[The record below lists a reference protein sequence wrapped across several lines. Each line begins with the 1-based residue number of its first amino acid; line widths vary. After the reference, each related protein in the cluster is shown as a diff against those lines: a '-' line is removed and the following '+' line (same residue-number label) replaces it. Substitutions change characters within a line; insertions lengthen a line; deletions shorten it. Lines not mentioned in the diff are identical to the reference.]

1 MKKTI
6 LTLLVLILLGAAA
19 WWAWCR
25 WGGERASSAAAGWK
39 TSPVARGDVV
49 QTVTANGALRAVQTV
64 EVGSEVSGKIVELF
78 ADYNSSVTNGQLLAR
93 LDSSSYLR
101 QLEQCEAE
109 VQSAEASL
117 KLAEANFA
125 RAKALLDEEIISQ
138 ADYDQSEAT
147 LGQTRATLRMKHA
160 SLDKIKVDLEKTE
173 IYSPMDG
180 IVISRS
186 VDVGQTVAAS
196 MTTPVLFTLAK
207 DLRGMRIEAEISEAD
222 VGGVAEGQEVTFTV
236 DAFPALDFAGTV
248 SQVRYEPITSQN
260 VVNYIAIVDV
270 DNAALKLRPGM
281 TANAN
286 VVVAKRTGVLRISNA
301 AMRFKPA
308 AGTDVAQDSRHPAPP
323 PSADGAPAALP
334 PPPEGFAGA
343 PEGFPPP
350 PEGFGAEPDGRPA
363 RPPRPDG
370 SAGSGEGAR
379 LIYVLG
385 DDGGLEERHVLLG
398 ITDGSWTEVLA
409 GLDEGDLVVTGVGPA
424 DGATADSAPA
434 PQAAGRSPFMPGP
447 PRR

>member
-1 MKKTI
+1 MKKI
-6 LTLLVLILLGAAA
+6 VTLIVVLALAGAA
-19 WWAWCR
+19 WWAWGR
-25 WGGERASSAAAGWK
+25 WGGERAAAAAAGWK
-39 TSPVARGDVV
+39 TAPVAKGDVV
-49 QTVTANGALRAVQTV
+49 QTVTANGSLRAVQTV

-78 ADYNSSVTNGQLLAR
+78 ADYNSAVTNGQLIAR

-147 LGQTRATLRMKHA
+147 LAQSRASLRMKHA

-196 MTTPVLFTLAK
+196 MTAPVLFTLAK

-222 VGGVAEGQEVTFTV
+222 VGGVAEGQEVSFTV
-236 DAFPALDFAGTV
+236 DAFPAREFSGTV

-270 DNAALKLRPGM
+270 DNADLKLRPGM

-286 VVVAKRTGVLRISNA
+286 VVVAKRTDVLRISNA

-308 AGTDVAQDSRHPAPP
+308 ADANVAPDTHRPGPP
-323 PSADGAPAALP
+323 PSADAHG
-334 PPPEGFAGA
+334 E
-343 PEGFPPP
+343 
-350 PEGFGAEPDGRPA
+350 RPA

-379 LIYVLG
+379 IVYVLG
-385 DDGGLEERHVLLG
+385 DNGGLEERHVLLG
-398 ITDGSWTEVLA
+398 ITDGSWTEVIV
-409 GLDEGDLVVTGVGPA
+409 GLREGDQVVTGV
-424 DGATADSAPA
+424 ATADTFAGKTDA
-434 PQAAGRSPFMPGP
+434 GGRSPFMPGP